1 MTMTEGLVVDNFAG
15 GGGAS
20 LGIERA
26 LGRLDIAI
34 NHDAEA
40 IAMHRANHPGATHY
54 ERNIWQI
61 DPLDATGGRR
71 VALAWFSPDCKHFSK
86 AKGSKPLARNIRDL
100 AWVVVLWAR
109 RARPAV
115 ICLENVEEFR
125 QWGPLNLEGWPIK
138 ERTGETFDRWLREL
152 RKLGYRVEWR
162 ELRACDYGTPTV
174 RKRLFLI
181 ARCDGAPI
189 VWPERTHGEGLLPY
203 RTAADCIDWSIPCPS
218 IFLTR
223 EEGRVL
229 GVKRPLA
236 EATMR
241 RIARGTVRYVL
252 EDADPFIV
260 PVTHA
265 GDLRSHSIHDPFRT
279 VTGAHRGEQALI
291 APYFFQRHGEREGQ
305 APRCHSADQPAHVIT
320 PTANSHMLACAY
332 MAQHNTGL
340 VGHDLRRP
348 VSTIVQK
355 GSNQQLV
362 TAFLSRHFGG
372 SVGQGAAAPAP
383 TTTAGGGGK
392 TAIIAAAMTH
402 QHKSNING
410 GNGRLD
416 RPATTVTAGGRNHGL
431 IAAFLTKYYGE
442 GGQWSVPSDP
452 MHTVPTKDRMGLVTV
467 SIDGTTYVLDD
478 IGMRMLWPREL
489 FRAQGFPDSY
499 IIDPPFNGK
508 PMTKTAQI
516 KMCGN
521 SVCPQVAEAIV
532 RANVGAETERR
543 AA

>member
-1 MTMTEGLVVDNFAG
+1 MNGLIIDNFAG

-40 IAMHRANHPGATHY
+40 ITMHRANHPGTRHF

-86 AKGSKPLARNIRDL
+86 AKGSRPLQRNIRDL

-115 ICLENVEEFR
+115 ICLENVEEF
-125 QWGPLNLEGWPIK
+125 QVWGPLDMEGLPVK
-138 ERTGETFDRWLREL
+138 ERGGETFKRWVREL
-152 RKLGYRVEWR
+152 RRLGYRVEWR

-174 RKRLFLI
+174 RKRLFVI
-181 ARCDGAPI
+181 ARCDGRPI
-189 VWPERTHGEGLLPY
+189 VWPEPTHGEGLQPY
-203 RTAADCIDWSIPCPS
+203 RTAAECIDWSLPCPS
-218 IFLTR
+218 IFLSK
-223 EEGRVL
+223 EDGRAL

-241 RIARGTVRYVL
+241 RIARGVVRYVL
-252 EDADPFIV
+252 EAAEPFIV
-260 PVTHA
+260 PITHS
-265 GDLRSHSIHDPFRT
+265 GDLRVHSIGDPLRT
-279 VTGAHRGEQALI
+279 VTTAHRGEHALI
-291 APYFFQRHGEREGQ
+291 APYFIQRHGERAGQ
-305 APRCHSADQPAHVIT
+305 APRCHPADRPAHVVT

-332 MAQHNTGL
+332 LAQHNTGMT
-340 VGHDLRRP
+340 GHDARRP
-348 VSTIVQK
+348 VSTIVQR
-355 GSNQQLV
+355 GTTQGFA

-372 SVGQGAAAPAP
+372 SVGQDAEAPAP
-383 TTTAGGGGK
+383 TVTAGGGGK
-392 TAIIAAAMTH
+392 TAIVAAALSH
-402 QHKSNING
+402 QYSSNTNG
-410 GNGRLD
+410 GDGRLA
-416 RPATTVTAGGRNHGL
+416 RPHKTVTTGGHHGL

-442 GGQWSVPSDP
+442 GGQWQTVADP

-467 SIDGTTYVLDD
+467 AIDGQTWALDD
-478 IGMRMLWPREL
+478 IGMRMLTPREL

-499 IIDPPFNGK
+499 IVDPPFNGK

-516 KMCGN
+516 RMCGN

-532 RANVGAETERR
+532 RANVGAEPMAE